1 MIALASALLAI
12 ASLLA
17 ERSIGLARR
26 EVLHDRLGRR
36 VAPRRA
42 KRLSPAA
49 VPAGCGVAAVAAVAA
64 LGPTWTG
71 ILAATMFAAH
81 RLVRRRRRDDVARR
95 RDEQL
100 PDVVAALAA
109 GLRGGLSLSGAL
121 AYARDEADAP
131 SRQDLAQLV
140 GRIDVGVPVV
150 SALGEWADRVG
161 AEDARLL
168 VGVLDVHHRS
178 GGDLPV
184 VLDGVVATLRE
195 RRAAER
201 EIRTLTAQA
210 RLSGAILGTLPIG
223 FFAFLLLT
231 SRQEMLAAIAT
242 PIGRVAVGAGLGL
255 ELAAFVWI
263 RRLLEVR

>member
-1 MIALASALLAI
+1 VIALASTLLAI
-12 ASLLA
+12 AGLLA

-26 EVLHDRLGRR
+26 EVLRDRLGTRA
-36 VAPRRA
+36 APRRP
-42 KRLSPAA
+42 KRLPPAA
-49 VPAGCGVAAVAAVAA
+49 VPAVCGVASIGA
-64 LGPTWTG
+64 LGPAWTG
-71 ILAATMFAAH
+71 ILAATVFAAH
-81 RLVRRRRRDDVARR
+81 RLVRRRRRDVAARR

-150 SALGEWADRVG
+150 SALGEWAERVG
-161 AEDARLL
+161 SEDARLL

-195 RRAAER
+195 RRAADR
-201 EIRTLTAQA
+201 EVRALTAQA

-231 SRQEMLAAIAT
+231 SRREMFAAIGT
-242 PIGRVAVGAGLGL
+242 PIGRVAIGVGLGL